1 MSGVNEILELHAAA
15 IAIQSP
21 GTTCVGAGTYEP
33 LSEDTDLGKSAT
45 SLENKLAL
53 LEEEESG
60 PQTSPQGVATLK
72 ADRK

>member
-1 MSGVNEILELHAAA
+1 MYC
-15 IAIQSP
+15 
-21 GTTCVGAGTYEP
+21 TCIGAGTYEP

-60 PQTSPQGVATLK
+60 PQASPQGVATLK

>member
-1 MSGVNEILELHAAA
+1 MQHFSGANEA
-15 IAIQSP
+15 
-21 GTTCVGAGTYEP
+21 GTVTMYSTCIGAGTYEP
-33 LSEDTDLGKSAT
+33 LFEDTCTDLSKSAT

-60 PQTSPQGVATLK
+60 PQASPQGVATLK